1 MRERNM
7 KLSDLLKFDNIVIQ
21 CHDNPDADAIGSGF
35 ALYSYFKEKGKKVRF
50 IYSGKKKISK
60 SNLEFLVEALEIPI
74 EFEQSGIGNPDLL
87 LTCDCQYGESN
98 VTMFD
103 AKEIAII
110 DHHQVAPGKRLPK
123 LNEVR
128 SGIGSC
134 CTVIWDMM
142 KKEKYQPGPEV
153 SSAMYYGLFTDTNSL
168 SELFH
173 PLDKDMLEELYVD
186 QVLLRRLN
194 GMNISL
200 EEAKIAGVALLGVEY
215 HQDHNYAI
223 LEAQPC
229 DPNILGLISDFFLAV
244 DTVNVCLV
252 FSVLDYGVKFSI
264 RSDYAEV
271 RADELAAY
279 ISEKIGSG
287 GGHVNKAGGFIQN
300 ELLEQEYK
308 RYAESSDK
316 EKAAAVTSILRE
328 RLHDYFTSVDV
339 IYAGKTKVTSK
350 GMKEYVKMPIK
361 QGYAIPKEF
370 LPIGTKVLVRTLEGD
385 IYLTVEEDT
394 VIMIGIR
401 GEVYPSTQTV
411 FKKNYK
417 KLKGKYDLKLEY
429 SPTVRILSTSEIIDL
444 IPVAKMCVSTGGNHI
459 LARPLKRRAKVFTKW
474 LKNDYLNGEI
484 GDYLAMKLSDQDDV
498 YIIGKD
504 LFKES
509 YELAK

>member
-1 MRERNM
+1 M
-7 KLSDLLKFDNIVIQ
+7 KLSDLLKFDSIVIQ

-35 ALYSYFKEKGKKVRF
+35 ALYSYFRDKGKNVRF
-50 IYSGKKKISK
+50 IYSGKKTISK
-60 SNLEFLVEALEIPI
+60 SNLEYLIEALKIPI
-74 EFEQSGIGNPDLL
+74 EYEPSNIGNPDLL

-110 DHHQVAPGKRLPK
+110 DHHQVAPGKKLPK
-123 LNEVR
+123 LCEIR
-128 SGIGSC
+128 SGIGCC
-134 CTVIWDMM
+134 CTVVWDMM
-142 KKEKYQPGPEV
+142 RKEKYQPGPEV

-173 PLDKDMLEELYVD
+173 PLDKDMLEEIFVD
-186 QVLLRRLN
+186 QALLRRLN

-200 EEAKIAGVALLGVEY
+200 EEAKIAGIALLGVEY

-229 DPNILGLISDFFLAV
+229 DPNILGLISDFFLSV

-252 FSVLDYGVKFSI
+252 FSVLDYGIKFSV

-279 ISEKIGSG
+279 ISEHIGSG
-287 GGHVNKAGGFIQN
+287 GGHTNKAGGFIQN
-300 ELLEQEYK
+300 ELLTQEYK
-308 RYAESSDK
+308 KYAECTDK
-316 EKAAAVTSILRE
+316 EKTAVITSILRQ
-328 RLHDYFTSVDV
+328 RMHDYFTSVDV
-339 IYAGKTKVTSK
+339 IYAGKTKVSTR

-361 QGYAIPKEF
+361 QGYVIPKEF
-370 LPIGTKVLVRTLEGD
+370 LEIGTKIMVRTLEGD
-385 IYLTVEEDT
+385 IYLTVQEDT

-417 KLKGKYDLKLEY
+417 KLKGSYDLKLEY
-429 SPTVRILSTSEIIDL
+429 SPTIKITSTTDTIDL
-444 IPVAKMCVSTGGNHI
+444 VPVAHMCVSTGGNHI
-459 LARPLKRRAKVFTKW
+459 LAKPLKKRAKVFTKW

-484 GDYLAMKLSDQDDV
+484 GDYLAMKASDTEDV

-509 YELAK
+509 YKLV

>member
-1 MRERNM
+1 M
-7 KLSDLLKFDNIVIQ
+7 KLSELLKYDNIVVQ

-35 ALYSYFKEKGKKVRF
+35 ALYTYFKDKGKNVRF
-50 IYSGKKKISK
+50 IYSGKKKITK
-60 SNLEFLVEALEIPI
+60 SNLEYLVATLEIPI
-74 EFEQSGIGNPDLL
+74 EYETDGIGNPDLL

-110 DHHQVAPGKRLPK
+110 DHHQIAPGKRLPK
-123 LNEVR
+123 LCEIR
-128 SGIGSC
+128 PGIGCC

-142 KKEKYQPGPEV
+142 RKEKYFPGPEV
-153 SSAMYYGLFTDTNSL
+153 SSAMYYGLFTDTNAL

-173 PLDKDMLEELYVD
+173 PLDKDMLEDIYID
-186 QVLLRRLN
+186 QALLRRLN

-229 DPNILGLISDFFLAV
+229 DPNILGLISDFFLSV
-244 DTVNVCLV
+244 DSVNVSLV
-252 FSVLDYGVKFSI
+252 FSVLDYGVKFSV
-264 RSDYAEV
+264 RSDYSEV
-271 RADELAAY
+271 RANELASY

-287 GGHVNKAGGFIQN
+287 GGHINKAGGFIQN
-300 ELLEQEYK
+300 ELLEQEYP
-308 RYAESSDK
+308 RFAESSDK
-316 EKAAAVTSILRE
+316 EKSAAVTSILRE

-339 IYAGKTKVTSK
+339 IYAGKTKVAKT

-361 QGYAIPKEF
+361 QGYAIPSEF
-370 LPIGTKVLVRTLEGD
+370 LPLGSRVLVRTLEGD
-385 IYLTVEEDT
+385 IHLTVEEDT

-401 GEVYPSTQTV
+401 GEVYPSTQKV

-417 KLKGKYDLKLEY
+417 KLKGKYDLKLDY
-429 SPTVRILSTSEIIDL
+429 SPTIREVSTSETLDL
-444 IPVAKMCVSTGGNHI
+444 VPVARLCVSTGGNHI

-484 GDYLAMKLSDQDDV
+484 GDYLAMKVSDQDDV

-509 YELAK
+509 YELVK